1 MALNEAYDHESQ
13 KLVFFFTF
21 ECNLGVKEERYR
33 FKFNFLKRAMKSTH

>member
-13 KLVFFFTF
+13 KRGFFTI